1 MFIFPIPALLA
12 LASIVDPVGGELLT
26 KLFKEHNDRLLSIAN
41 DILENHADSEDA
53 VSITFTKV
61 WKHIDEFENKKEDEI
76 KKLLTTYV
84 INSAK
89 DVRKHR
95 NTKKNRT
102 VSLMQEDCDGNYKEI
117 DIPDSINLDDLLLRD
132 ESIEAVVRCMNNL
145 SDEDRQILIL
155 KYEFGYSSKKIAEV
169 MNMNANTVD
178 SRIFRAKKK
187 LYPMLKEYYNG

>member
-1 MFIFPIPALLA
+1 MFIFPISTLLT
-12 LASIVDPVGGELLT
+12 LASIVDPIGGALLT
-26 KLFKEHNDRLLSIAN
+26 KLFKEHNNRLLSIAN

-102 VSLMQEDCDGNYKEI
+102 VSLVNDDGEGNYGI
-117 DIPDSINLDDLLLRD
+117 RHSRFY
-132 ESIEAVVRCMNNL
+132 
-145 SDEDRQILIL
+145 
-155 KYEFGYSSKKIAEV
+155 KY
-169 MNMNANTVD
+169 
-178 SRIFRAKKK
+178 
-187 LYPMLKEYYNG
+187 

>member
-1 MFIFPIPALLA
+1 MLIFPISELLSMA
-12 LASIVDPVGGELLT
+12 LAVDPVGGALLT
-26 KLFKEHNDRLLSIAN
+26 KLFDDHNDRLLSIAN
-41 DILENHADSEDA
+41 DVLENHADAEDA
-53 VSITFTKV
+53 VSITFFKV
-61 WKHIDEFENKKEDEI
+61 WKHIDEFENKKEDDI

-89 DVRKHR
+89 DVKKHR

-102 VSLMQEDCDGNYKEI
+102 VSLVKDDGEGNYEEI
-117 DIPDSINLDDLLLRD
+117 DIPDSINIEELMLRN
-132 ESIEAVVRCMNNL
+132 ESIQEIVRCMNKL
-145 SDEDRQILIL
+145 PDEDRQILVL

-187 LYPMLKEYYNG
+187 LYEMLKEYYNG